1 MHFDRTQFF
10 DAYAAAFGALKPSAR
25 GGLDALLAAVE
36 ADPDVSDVRWLAYMF
51 ATVKHECAG
60 TWLPIEEYGKGKGRK
75 YGVPVT
81 VTDPQGRQFTNVYY
95 GRGYVQL
102 TWDYNYRGMGNA
114 LNNRLLYEPE
124 LALNADVAYRIMSHG
139 MRRGSFTGRKLADYI
154 NAEKTDYVNAR
165 KIINGLD
172 KAELIAG
179 YAVKLEAILRGSAVA
194 AMGGVPVMPPTPAPA
209 APTADDGVL
218 FTVTASRLNV
228 RATPDGAKVASLLE
242 GTTVRQLA
250 RQGEWARV
258 EAQDHTEITG
268 WVSAEYL
275 ARTAPAAAAPTV
287 TPPAPQAPPAAPAAS
302 PTPAPALFTVTA
314 SRLRV
319 RKGPGADS
327 PILAGSPLPAG
338 TLVLGGRDEGDWK
351 LVTVQG
357 EVNGYPGLTGWVSAQ
372 YLAPAVPA
380 AAN

>member
-1 MHFDRTQFF
+1 MHFDRTRFF
-10 DAYAAAFGALKPSAR
+10 DAYTAAFGALKPSAR

-81 VTDPQGRQFTNVYY
+81 VTDPQGRQYTNVYY

-179 YAVKLEAILRGSAVA
+179 YAVKLEAILRGSVVA
-194 AMGGVPVMPPTPAPA
+194 AMGGVPVMPPAPA
-209 APTADDGVL
+209 TPQADDGAL

-228 RATPDGAKVASLLE
+228 RATPDGAKVASLLQ

-268 WVSAEYL
+268 WVSAEFL
-275 ARTAPAAAAPTV
+275 ARTAPASAAPTV
-287 TPPAPQAPPAAPAAS
+287 TPPAP
-302 PTPAPALFTVTA
+302 TLFTVTA
-314 SRLRV
+314 SKLRV
-319 RKGPGADS
+319 RKGPGADT
-327 PILAGSPLPAG
+327 PVLAGSPLPAG
-338 TLVLGGRDEGDWK
+338 TVVLGGRDEGEWK

-372 YLAPAVPA
+372 YLAPTVA
-380 AAN
+380 AGAS